1 MNSLQSLPAEA
12 PDHADALLERV
23 ADIADGPLAALAYRI
38 DQEGHYPLEIMRA
51 LGEAGGLDAHLGEHP
66 RFDLAIGAM
75 QRVAR
80 RCGTTGFLVWAHQ
93 VCGLYM
99 ARSGNP
105 ALAGARLD
113 AHRRGARFGGTALS
127 NPMKALSGIER
138 MALRARPDGHGGY
151 RVSGVLP
158 WVSHIAPGQYC
169 GALAQVRDDRD
180 RIQGEIMFL
189 LECDDQVELRPCPT
203 FSGMEGSSTWGIRL
217 QDYPVGAE
225 RLIADPARPF
235 IAEVRAGFILLQA
248 GMALGVAQGSLDSI
262 LEVEGQLGHVNRFLD
277 QRPDTLRAELEDL
290 ERRAGLLAAT
300 PYDDSRDYLLD
311 VLDLRT
317 QGADFALRAA
327 QSAMLHQGAR
337 GYALSAAA
345 QRRLR
350 EAQFVAIVPPA
361 IKHLRWE
368 MDRLCR
374 EQWPAGEETSA

>member
-1 MNSLQSLPAEA
+1 MNSVQPLDPTA
-12 PDHADALLERV
+12 PADAALLARV
-23 ADIADGPLAALAYRI
+23 EAIADGPLAALAYRI
-38 DQEGHYPLEIMRA
+38 DQEGHYPLEIIRA
-51 LGEAGGLDAHLGEHP
+51 LGEAGALDAHLFEPRP

-80 RCGTTGFLVWAHQ
+80 RCGTTGFLVWTHQ

-105 ALAGARLD
+105 ALAGERL
-113 AHRRGARFGGTALS
+113 AGHRRGERFGGTALS

-158 WVSHIAPGQYC
+158 WVSHIQHGQYC
-169 GALAQVRDDRD
+169 GALAQVRDGDDRTV
-180 RIQGEIMFL
+180 GEIMFML
-189 LECDDQVELRPCPT
+189 DCDDDVALRPCPT

-217 QDYPVGAE
+217 EDYPVGPE

-235 IAEVRAGFILLQA
+235 IDEVRAGFILLQA

-262 LEVEGQLGHVNRFLD
+262 LEVEDQLGHVNQFLD
-277 QRPDTLRAELEDL
+277 QRPEQLQAELEDL
-290 ERRAGLLAAT
+290 EGRAARLATT
-300 PYDDSRDYLLD
+300 PDDRGRDYLLD

-317 QGADFALRAA
+317 QGAEFALRAA

-350 EAQFVAIVPPA
+350 EAQFVAIVTPA

-368 MDRLCR
+368 MDRLSR
-374 EQWPAGEETSA
+374 EQWPATEAPA